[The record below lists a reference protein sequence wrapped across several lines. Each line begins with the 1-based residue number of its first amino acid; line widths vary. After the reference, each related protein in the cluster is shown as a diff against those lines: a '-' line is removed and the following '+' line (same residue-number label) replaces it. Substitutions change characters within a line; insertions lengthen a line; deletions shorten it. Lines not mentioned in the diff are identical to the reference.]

1 MGGSCM
7 YDLIVLG
14 AGPGGY
20 LAAEHASEAGLKTL
34 LLEKEHIGGVCLNE
48 GCIPT
53 KTLLHSAKLYHSAR
67 EGDAY
72 GVSCRDV
79 TLDHSKVIDRKETVI
94 KTLVG
99 GVQAGLKKSG
109 AEVRMAKAVIQGR
122 TADGIRIL
130 ADGQEVCGNSMIL
143 ATGSHTVIPPIPGLK
158 EALDSGFA
166 VTSRELLKM
175 RTLPERLVIVGGG
188 VIGLEMAS
196 YFALAGTQVSVVEML
211 PKIAGPVDEE
221 LSHLLQKDCE
231 KQGITFYLSAKA
243 TAFREGTV
251 VIEKDGAVS
260 ELTCDTV
267 LVCLGRR
274 ATTQDFGVESLQLE
288 VSRTGIVVDGQCRTT
303 LPNVYAVGD
312 CNGRAMLAHTA
323 YREADV
329 AVNTILG
336 KRDRMRY
343 DAIPSVIYTVPE
355 IAAVGMTEEE
365 ARQAGFSPVVTRL
378 PMTYSG
384 RYLAEYG
391 QGGMCKLVFDQQR
404 QILLGAHIMG
414 GPASE
419 FIFSCGMMIETE
431 MTASHMKEFVYPH
444 PTVCEIIKEAI
455 FQTKL

>member
-1 MGGSCM
+1 M
-7 YDLIVLG
+7 YDLIVIG

-20 LAAEHASEAGLKTL
+20 LAAEHAGAAGLKTL

-53 KTLLHSAKLYHSAR
+53 KTLLHSAKLYHSAQGG
-67 EGDAY
+67 EAF
-72 GVSCRDV
+72 GVSCPQAA
-79 TLDHSKVIDRKETVI
+79 LDHARVVDRKEQVI
-94 KTLVG
+94 RTLVG
-99 GVQAGLKKSG
+99 GVQAGLKKNG
-109 AEVRMAKAVIQGR
+109 AEVRMAEAVIQGR
-122 TADGIRIL
+122 TADGIRVL
-130 ADGQEVCGNSMIL
+130 ADGEEVCGRNLIL
-143 ATGSHTVIPPIPGLK
+143 ATGSHTVVPPITGLD
-158 EALDSGFA
+158 EALKSGFA
-166 VTSRELLKM
+166 VTSRELLQL

-196 YFALAGTQVSVVEML
+196 YFALAGTQVTVVEML

-221 LSHLLQKDCE
+221 LSRLLQKECE
-231 KQGITFYLSAKA
+231 KQGITFHLSAKA
-243 TAFREGTV
+243 AAFREGV
-251 VIEKDGAVS
+251 VVVEKDGETL
-260 ELTCDTV
+260 ELACDKT

-274 ATTQDFGVESLQLE
+274 ATLQGFGLENLHVEVERS
-288 VSRTGIVVDGQCRTT
+288 GIVVDEQCRTT

-355 IAAVGMTEEE
+355 IAAVGMTEAE
-365 ARQAGFSPVVTRL
+365 ARQAGFDPVVTRL

-391 QGGMCKLVFDQQR
+391 QGGLCKLVFDRKR

-419 FIFSCGMMIETE
+419 FIFSCGMMIELE
-431 MTASHMKEFVYPH
+431 LVASHMKEFVYPH
-444 PTVCEIIKEAI
+444 PTVCEIIKEAL
-455 FQTKL
+455 FQTNF